1 MKNFVFGFAVLSI
14 LAIANDSF
22 AGCRSC
28 GRSGV
33 RANKGSCSA
42 PKAASAPAVA
52 PKAASAAPAAPAAKA
67 ASVCANGSCGSASGL
82 RGKLRLR

>member
-14 LAIANDSF
+14 LAITSDSF
-22 AGCRSC
+22 ASCRSC

-42 PKAASAPAVA
+42 PKAAPAPVSAAPAPAAVST
-52 PKAASAAPAAPAAKA
+52 PKAASAC
-67 ASVCANGSCGSASGL
+67 ASGSCGSASGL